1 MKTII
6 SFLLITSFSF
16 AQSGFRINKKETFNV
31 SVVVDPTASMKERG
45 LNIGASIEYSGTIY
59 TRASITSFAKLHG
72 GYTDLTG
79 SIGLNFTSGYWEK
92 IRYYLGGRLG
102 VIKREKNTY
111 PTAGIEAGMN
121 VDLGEVVF
129 VGIRGTYDK
138 RGDFKFYDAPSE
150 MRGSTFLVI
159 GFKF

>member
-1 MKTII
+1 MRTII
-6 SFLLITSFSF
+6 LFLLLTSFTY
-16 AQSGFRINKKETFNV
+16 AQTGFRINKKETFNASIV
-31 SVVVDPTASMKERG
+31 LDPHASMKERG
-45 LNIGASIEYSGTIY
+45 LNIGAAIEYSGTIY

-79 SIGLNFTSGYWEK
+79 AIGLNFTSGYFER

-111 PTAGIEAGMN
+111 PTAGIEAGIN

-129 VGIRGTYDK
+129 VGLRGSYDK
-138 RGDFKFYDAPSE
+138 RGDFKFYGAPAE
-150 MRGSTFLVI
+150 MRESTSAVI